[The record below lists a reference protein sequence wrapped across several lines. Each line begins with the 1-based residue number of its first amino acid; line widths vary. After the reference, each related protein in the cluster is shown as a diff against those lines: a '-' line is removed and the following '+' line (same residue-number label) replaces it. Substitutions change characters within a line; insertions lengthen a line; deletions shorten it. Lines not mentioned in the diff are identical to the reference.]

1 MLSVKEAARYL
12 GSSVWFVR
20 DQVWSKRLPKIMF
33 GNRLVFDIQD
43 FDKFIEAQKSLA

>member
-1 MLSVKEAARYL
+1 MLSIKDAAKYL

-33 GNRLVFDIQD
+33 GNRLVFDRQD
-43 FDKFIEAQKSLA
+43 LDKFIESQKSLA